1 MNDNIIE
8 LNSYADAAIELEH
21 GPNTLKTVKELSDF
35 VATLNILPDNN
46 NKLVSMMTEQ
56 LVIAEREQF
65 LNGFETAIKILK
77 NAEGRKMEN
86 TNNLKGTKNNIECIK
101 ELIGLNIEPLQ
112 NEDYSFLKAINT
124 MLVEYVNAK
133 YGE

>member
-1 MNDNIIE
+1 MNSNIIVA
-8 LNSYADAAIELEH
+8 NTYNMDTMQLEH
-21 GPNTLKTVKELSDF
+21 GKETLRVVDEISEFLT
-35 VATLNILPDNN
+35 TLNISPDNN

>member
-77 NAEGRKMEN
+77 NAEDRKMEN

>member
-1 MNDNIIE
+1 MNSNII
-8 LNSYADAAIELEH
+8 DANTYNMATMQLEH
-21 GPNTLKTVKELSDF
+21 GKETLRVVDEISEFLT
-35 VATLNILPDNN
+35 TLNISPDNN

>member
-21 GPNTLKTVKELSDF
+21 GPNTLKIAKELSDF

-77 NAEGRKMEN
+77 NAEDRKMEN
-86 TNNLKGTKNNIECIK
+86 TNNLKGTKNNIDWMK
-101 ELIGLNIEPLQ
+101 ERIGLNIEPLQ